1 MTAHVGMR
9 GSPGRSRLFAF
20 ERNDVVRAGAGTGK
34 TEALSTVYL
43 HLVGGLASP
52 AVWPRGCLGP
62 ERIVA
67 LTFTEKAAREMRER
81 ITEAVTLLAAERLPR
96 ELASPDERVRLEAAA
111 RWGAMRGV
119 THAVVSRVLAL
130 ADSATQNGRPLPSP

>member
-1 MTAHVGMR
+1 MSAHVRMR

-20 ERNDVVRAGAGTGK
+20 ERNAVVRAGAGTGK

-43 HLVGGLASP
+43 HLVAGLASP
-52 AVWPRGCLGP
+52 AVWPRGGVGP

-81 ITEAVTLLAAERLPR
+81 ITEAVTLLASERLPR
-96 ELASPDERVRLEAAA
+96 ELEAADPEA
-111 RWGAMRGV
+111 RLVAAKRWGVVRGV
-119 THAVVSRVLAL
+119 TPAVVARVLAL
-130 ADSATQNGRPLPSP
+130 ADSAAKAMAEP